1 MIKKNWKEEYKQ
13 HEKELMQ
20 TDTFKLQI
28 KIEKLKTKMFQGYEL
43 KEKEIEFLESNNIKI
58 INQRSV

>member
-20 TDTFKLQI
+20 TDSFKLQV
-28 KIEKLKTKMFQGYEL
+28 KIERLKDKMFQGYEL
-43 KEKEIEFLESNNIKI
+43 TQKQIDFLKDNNIKL